1 MNAEMRERV
10 IELNYRLR
18 FKIGVLQFT
27 FYITHYIIH
36 YSNINSNTNPSLC
49 IIHISIL
56 YYGHQHH
63 PICMHKVR

>member
-27 FYITHYIIH
+27 FYTTLH
-36 YSNINSNTNPSLC
+36 YSNINSNTNPSLY
-49 IIHISIL
+49 IIHISVL